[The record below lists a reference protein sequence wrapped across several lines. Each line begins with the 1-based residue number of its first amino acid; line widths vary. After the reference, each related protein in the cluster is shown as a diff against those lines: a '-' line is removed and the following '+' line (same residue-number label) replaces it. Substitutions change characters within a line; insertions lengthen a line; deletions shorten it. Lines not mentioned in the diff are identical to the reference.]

1 MIPSKMKK
9 LFFVCLLLGSTI
21 HIGAQNFGHCNFGE
35 LLSVMPETVSSDAE
49 LKKLNET
56 LISQGEAKA
65 AELQTAY
72 QAYLQAKQSGD
83 ESPRQLA
90 EREQKLTAM
99 QDALQQLET
108 EAQEKITQKR
118 NELLAPIIAKASEA
132 VKTVAKEKDLIMV
145 FDSSIFS
152 TLMFAE
158 DSTDLLPLVKQKL
171 GIQ

>member
-1 MIPSKMKK
+1 MKN
-9 LFFVCLLLGSTI
+9 LILIFLLLCTAS
-21 HIGAQNFGHCNFGE
+21 AQAQRFGHCNFGE
-35 LLSVMPETVSSDAE
+35 LLSIMPETTASDAE

-56 LISQGEAKA
+56 LVAQGETKA
-65 AELQTAY
+65 TELQTAY
-72 QAYLQAKQSGD
+72 QAYLQAKQSGN

-99 QDALQQLET
+99 QETLQKLEE
-108 EAQEKITQKR
+108 EAQEKITRKR

-132 VKTVAKEKDLIMV
+132 IEDVAKEKGFTMV

-152 TLMFAE
+152 ALMFAE

-171 GIQ
+171 GIK